1 MGFGV
6 EATPLPEIDRFNEIH
21 DGVVRTG
28 AGVAAFELAIAVAL
42 SDRAQAQIARRV
54 AVTRT
59 TSWASRLDQ
68 MSNLI
73 EDALAMRMRP
83 VTCAVLQ
90 AS

>member
-1 MGFGV
+1 MEG
-6 EATPLPEIDRFNEIH
+6 TPLPEIERFNEIH

-42 SDRAQAQIARRV
+42 SDRVQAQTAWRV

-59 TSWASRLDQ
+59 TSWTSRLDQ

-73 EDALAMRMRP
+73 DDALATRMRP